1 MRVKRGIVG
10 NRKKRALR
18 KATKGYVGGRRKLM
32 RATIETLH
40 KAMTYSYRDR
50 RQKKREFR
58 RLWIARINAAA
69 RLEGKN
75 YSRFIAALDSAGVEL
90 DRKVLSDIAVTDP
103 KGFSYI
109 INTVATA

>member
-18 KATKGYVGGRRKLM
+18 KAAKGFVGGRRKLM
-32 RATIETLH
+32 RATKETLY
-40 KAMTYSYRDR
+40 KAMSYSYRDR

-58 RLWIARINAAA
+58 RLWIARINAAV
-69 RLEGKN
+69 RMEGKN

-109 INTVATA
+109 VNTVAAA

>member
-18 KATKGYVGGRRKLM
+18 KATKGFVGGRRKLM

-58 RLWIARINAAA
+58 DSGLPV
-69 RLEGKN
+69 LMLQQTGGK
-75 YSRFIAALDSAGVEL
+75 EL
-90 DRKVLSDIAVTDP
+90 LQIHS
-103 KGFSYI
+103 SS
-109 INTVATA
+109 

>member
-18 KATKGYVGGRRKLM
+18 KAAKGFVGGRRKLM
-32 RATIETLH
+32 RATKETLY
-40 KAMTYSYRDR
+40 KAMSYSYRDR

-58 RLWIARINAAA
+58 RLWIARINAAV
-69 RLEGKN
+69 RMEGKN
-75 YSRFIAALDSAGVEL
+75 YSRFIAALDSAGVAL

-109 INTVATA
+109 VNTVATA

>member
-18 KATKGYVGGRRKLM
+18 KAAKGYVGGRRKLM
-32 RATIETLH
+32 RATKETVY
-40 KAMTYSYRDR
+40 KAMAYAYRDR

-69 RLEGKN
+69 RLEGN
-75 YSRFIAALDSAGVEL
+75 TYSRFIAALDAASVEL
-90 DRKVLSDIAVTDP
+90 DRKVLADIAVTDP
-103 KGFSYI
+103 KGFSFI
-109 INTVATA
+109 VNKVANA

>member
-10 NRKKRALR
+10 NRKKRTLR
-18 KATKGYVGGRRKLM
+18 KATKGFVGGRRKLM
-32 RATIETLH
+32 RATIETLN

-109 INTVATA
+109 INTVAAA